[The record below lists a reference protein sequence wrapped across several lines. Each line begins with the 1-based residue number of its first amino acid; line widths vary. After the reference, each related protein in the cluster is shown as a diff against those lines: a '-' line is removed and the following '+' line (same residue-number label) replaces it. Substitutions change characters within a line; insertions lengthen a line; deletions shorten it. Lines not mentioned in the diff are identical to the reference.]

1 MLKNNQ
7 ISLFRLIL
15 SLSDSLDYFC
25 PDLVDHQQRVT
36 FMSVRIARKMGFSDA
51 DLVDVFLAASL
62 HDIGI
67 IRTDP
72 ALRVRVDSD
81 SVDKKKYFEASYE
94 LLRNTELFSRAS
106 QIIRNLHRCWDHGR
120 EADYQDDFLM
130 TTSQI
135 IVLADFAERLI
146 DRDRNILEQSGEIIN
161 QVMRRGGT
169 DFNPRCVAAFNA
181 IAGTDAFWLD
191 TVSKRIYSLLHSL
204 LVQATDEPLVSQTCR
219 NIGDIAEVFA
229 SVVDSMSP
237 WTASHT
243 AGVAAT
249 AVALG
254 KYMQLSDRERSYLRT
269 AGLLHDLGKLSVP
282 QEILNKREKLT
293 PEDWIAIKG
302 HPYHTHR
309 ILETIGFDPQI
320 IEWAAFHHE
329 RIDGNGY
336 PFRIKGQDLSLGSR
350 IMAVADTYTALTE
363 DRPYRK
369 GMDCARAVD
378 TLNKLVKDG
387 GLDSFVVSILTGN
400 LEAIDHIREVEQ
412 EKFIE
417 RLKPADGAIEQPEK
431 QQA

>member
-1 MLKNNQ
+1 MIKNNQ

-36 FMSVRIARKMGFSDA
+36 FMSVKIARKMGFSDA

-72 ALRVRVDSD
+72 GMRVRVDFKSAER
-81 SVDKKKYFEASYE
+81 KMYFEQSYE
-94 LLRNTELFSRAS
+94 LLRNTDLFDRAS
-106 QIIRNLHRCWDHGR
+106 QIILNLHRCWDHGR

-135 IVLADFAERLI
+135 IVLADYVERLI
-146 DRDRNILEQSGEIIN
+146 DRDRNILEQSGEIIG

-169 DFNPRCVAAFNA
+169 DFNPRCVAAFNS

-204 LVQATDEPLVSQTCR
+204 LVQSTDEPLVSQTCQ

-249 AVALG
+249 AVSLG

-282 QEILNKREKLT
+282 KEILNKREKLT
-293 PEDWIAIKG
+293 TKDWISIKG

-329 RIDGNGY
+329 RIDGKGY

-369 GMDCARAVD
+369 GMDCTKAVE
-378 TLNKLVKDG
+378 TLDKLVKEG

-417 RLKPADGAIEQPEK
+417 RLKPSAGVAERPEEQPV
-431 QQA
+431 